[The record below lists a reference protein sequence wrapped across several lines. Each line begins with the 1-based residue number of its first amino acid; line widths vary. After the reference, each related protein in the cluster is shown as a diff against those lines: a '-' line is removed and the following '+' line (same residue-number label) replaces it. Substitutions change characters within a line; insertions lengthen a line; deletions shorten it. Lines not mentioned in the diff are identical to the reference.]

1 MFWEDHSEPNLTHQ
15 ETVKTNISAS
25 RSVFL
30 VNSESPIIGQMFFV
44 DPFSLCGYQPSNA
57 FNLLRVEL
65 HALNPMKAG
74 QTAAS
79 STGKLT

>member
-1 MFWEDHSEPNLTHQ
+1 MFWEDHSEANLTCQ
-15 ETVKTNISAS
+15 ETVKTKSQHAG
-25 RSVFL
+25 VFL
-30 VNSESPIIGQMFFV
+30 VNSQPRIIGQMFFV
-44 DPFSLCGYQPSNA
+44 DPFSLCGYQPSNT